1 MLLRRGKSLSRW
13 KSRSRCFCKVALEIK
28 KQRQKQSQAQE
39 ESTTLSAAGMKV
51 THGSS
56 QTVQWIETSVLG
68 RLAGQGRVGGC

>member
-13 KSRSRCFCKVALEIK
+13 ESKSRCFCKLALGIK
-28 KQRQKQSQAQE
+28 KRRQKGKKSQAQE

-56 QTVQWIETSVLG
+56 QAVQWLEISVSREG
-68 RLAGQGRVGGC
+68 WQDRVG